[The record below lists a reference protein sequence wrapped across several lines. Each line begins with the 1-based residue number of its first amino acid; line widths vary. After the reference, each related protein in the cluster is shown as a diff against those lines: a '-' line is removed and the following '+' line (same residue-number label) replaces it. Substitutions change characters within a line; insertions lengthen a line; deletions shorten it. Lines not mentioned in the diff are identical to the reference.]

1 MFTVN
6 DEAVGPHQPGRASI
20 DRDLAPGAKPRWQDY
35 FAAARKGVVPGPL
48 RFARAVGSPYL
59 SGFHPSQLG
68 GVERA
73 VDYIAISPAARASH

>member
-48 RFARAVGSPYL
+48 RFVRAVGPPYL
-59 SGFHPSQLG
+59 PGFHPSQLG